1 MFHLH
6 WNDTHADHLR
16 SCFPCHAS
24 TLQIIIETSK
34 VVFQISFSIHCLI
47 PICVGF
53 LIWCI
58 SMQKSWMISLIA
70 GTGQSLSTCLC
81 IVTFCH
87 WFQTSIERFSLC
99 QKLDSFFQGLIH
111 KTITAYWLVSF
122 IAVNAYIWI
131 LLISSC
137 KCWNLPFLIAW
148 LLYMLFYCLFWEHW
162 VSHN

>member
-1 MFHLH
+1 MNKGTLTAIVQHCISCYCIFAILTFHLH
-6 WNDTHADHLR
+6 WNNTQTNHLR

-24 TLQIIIETSK
+24 TLQIIVETSK
-34 VVFQISFSIHCLI
+34 VAFQISSIHCLI
-47 PICVGF
+47 PICLGF

-58 SMQKSWMISLIA
+58 FMQRSWMIPLTA
-70 GTGQSLSTCLC
+70 RTGQSLSTCLS

-87 WFQTSIERFSLC
+87 WFQTSIARFLLC

-111 KTITAYWLVSF
+111 KTITAFQLVSF

-137 KCWNLPFLIAW
+137 KC
-148 LLYMLFYCLFWEHW
+148 
-162 VSHN
+162 